1 MFTTFLINLEK
12 DKDRLVFMDTQLT
25 KLGINYRR
33 QIAVL
38 GKEYQFTKEEYDEA
52 LSIKTNGYTMLP
64 GEVGCALSHTQV
76 LQKIVDESIPYT
88 LVLEDDVLL
97 PENFKA
103 LVEGEIIKNKNNT
116 WEYLLFDYVIVGWS
130 FVKQWFFGVRYGMIE
145 KSKVSKAKALAFII
159 YSLVKGLYIIPLSF
173 LEGFRN
179 WYKQWFPGPVRFFR
193 PVYFAGAYLLSLE
206 GAKKLH
212 SLTKPILYT
221 ADHLPNRARVLRG
234 LRFRGFAPQSVHQQK
249 KLFGSS
255 ILDKSGSEI

>member
-1 MFTTFLINLEK
+1 MFTTFVINLNK
-12 DKDRLVFMDTQLT
+12 DTERMSFMAQQLDQI
-25 KLGINYRR
+25 GIKYRR
-33 QIAVL
+33 HAAVL
-38 GKEYQFTKEEYDEA
+38 GKEYKYTKEEYDEV

-64 GEVGCALSHTQV
+64 GEIGCALSHAQV
-76 LQKIVDESIPYT
+76 LQKIIEESIPYT

-103 LVEGEIIKNKNNT
+103 IIEKEIISNKE
-116 WEYLLFDYVIVGWS
+116 WEYLLFDYVIVGLA
-130 FVKQWFFGVRYGMIE
+130 FIKQWFSGVIYITAE
-145 KSKVSKAKALAFII
+145 KNKLSIVHAFTYVL

-173 LEGFRN
+173 WEGFRN
-179 WYKQWFPGPVRFFR
+179 WYKQWNPGPVRFYR

-221 ADHLPNRARVLRG
+221 ADHLPNRARRLRG
-234 LRFRGFAPQSVHQQK
+234 LKFRCFAPQSVHQQK

-255 ILDKSGSEI
+255 ILDLSGDKM